1 MARGIL
7 FLVSAPSGAGKT
19 SLVNALLE
27 NAGESD
33 SQLCVSVSH
42 TTRPKR
48 PGEEEGKNYHFVTQ
62 EQFLELR
69 DAQAFL
75 ESAEVFGN
83 LYGTSRSWVEEKL
96 DAGWD
101 VILEID
107 WQGAKQVKSMMTG
120 AVSIFILPPS
130 LEALRERLTNRGQ
143 DESAVIDKR
152 MAEAVNEI
160 SHFDQADFIVIN
172 EDFNEALQDLEAV
185 IHSARLGIAHQQT
198 VNGDL
203 LESLVK
209 G

>member
-48 PGEEEGKNYHFVTQ
+48 PGEEEGRNYHFVTE
-62 EQFLELR
+62 EQFLALR

-107 WQGAKQVKSMMTG
+107 WQGAKQVKSMMPG

-143 DESAVIDKR
+143 DETAVIDKR

-185 IHSARLGIAHQQT
+185 IHSARLGIDHQQT
-198 VNGDL
+198 VNGEL
-203 LESLVK
+203 LENLVK

>member
-48 PGEEEGKNYHFVTQ
+48 PGEEEGRNYHFVTE
-62 EQFLELR
+62 EQFLALR

-107 WQGAKQVKSMMTG
+107 WQGAKQVKSMMPG

-143 DESAVIDKR
+143 DETAVIDKR

-185 IHSARLGIAHQQT
+185 IHSARLGINHQQT
-198 VNGDL
+198 VNGEL
-203 LESLVK
+203 LENLVK

>member
-48 PGEEEGKNYHFVTQ
+48 PGEEEGRNYHFVTE
-62 EQFLELR
+62 EQFLALR

-107 WQGAKQVKSMMTG
+107 WQGAKQVKSMMPG

-143 DESAVIDKR
+143 DETAVIDKR

-172 EDFNEALQDLEAV
+172 EDFNEAVQDLEAV
-185 IHSARLGIAHQQT
+185 IHSARLGINHQQT
-198 VNGDL
+198 VNGEL
-203 LESLVK
+203 LENLVK

>member
-62 EQFLELR
+62 EQFLALR